1 MGAAQLRMPQLRMRG
16 CGRDPGQG
24 KRGGG
29 SPVGAWLVSGR
40 DVSSRLAFSQHAE
53 RRSGP
58 GVL

>member
-1 MGAAQLRMPQLRMRG
+1 MGVAQLRMPQLRMRG

-24 KRGGG
+24 KRG

-40 DVSSRLAFSQHAE
+40 DVSSRLAFPQHAE